1 MQLTGAGMPSSVPVS
16 TTQGGDDDLDHEDEA
31 CHACE
36 TDTRDQVLAIRQDEP
51 ERHNHAHEHG

>member
-1 MQLTGAGMPSSVPVS
+1 MPSSVPVS